1 MVLSREY
8 LEFKHTCAYLY
19 TVDEYTCMKVLK
31 NSSNQFSLSLQM
43 SVALNIAQWQ
53 DVYPM
58 DFYANDSLGPWTVN
72 NVKHQP
78 PRKQRPRKTVPIKT
92 ETQESGSCSKSCA
105 SCSCSQKS
113 NINNIEI
120 KEIT

>member
-1 MVLSREY
+1 MYMY
-8 LEFKHTCAYLY
+8 LKYPQINF
-19 TVDEYTCMKVLK
+19 
-31 NSSNQFSLSLQM
+31 FLSLQM

-113 NINNIEI
+113 DINNIEI

>member
-1 MVLSREY
+1 
-8 LEFKHTCAYLY
+8 
-19 TVDEYTCMKVLK
+19 MKVLK

-92 ETQESGSCSKSCA
+92 ETLESGSCSKSCA

>member
-1 MVLSREY
+1 MYMY
-8 LEFKHTCAYLY
+8 LKYPQINF
-19 TVDEYTCMKVLK
+19 
-31 NSSNQFSLSLQM
+31 FLSLQM

-58 DFYANDSLGPWTVN
+58 DFYANDSLDPWTVN

-113 NINNIEI
+113 DINNIEI